1 MNINFLCE
9 LLIKI
14 ISMGTFMD
22 EGSYLR
28 ETWNQLDAF
37 IVFTSMLDMILAG
50 VDIPAIKILRL
61 LRTLRPLRVI
71 SHNVSMKLMVNALF
85 GSIGSITN
93 VSVVVVAVW
102 SMFAIFAI
110 NVFAGKMFKCDIGT
124 YTYNTKFECNSNGG
138 SWIRSLQNFDDFF
151 LAMLTLFNVA

>member
-1 MNINFLCE
+1 MNINFLLE
-9 LLIKI
+9 LLIKN
-14 ISMGTFMD
+14 ISTGTFTD

-28 ETWNQLDAF
+28 ETWNQLDGF
-37 IVFTSMLDMILAG
+37 IVFTSILDMLLSG

-71 SHNVSMKLMVNALF
+71 SHNVSMKLMVNSLF
-85 GSIGSITN
+85 DSIGAITN

-110 NVFAGKMFKCDIGT
+110 NVFAGKMFYCDIGT
-124 YTYNTKFECNSNGG
+124 YTYSTKFECNSHGG
-138 SWIRSLQNFDDFF
+138 SWIRAL
-151 LAMLTLFNVA
+151 